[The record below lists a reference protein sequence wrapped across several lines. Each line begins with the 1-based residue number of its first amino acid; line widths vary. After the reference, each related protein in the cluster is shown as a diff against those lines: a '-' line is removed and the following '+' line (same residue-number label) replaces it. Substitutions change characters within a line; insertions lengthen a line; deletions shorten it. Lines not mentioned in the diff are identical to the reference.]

1 MRDKWAIREDVWTAL
16 ETARVVRGKSVHDKI
31 PHFIGCE
38 MAAARA
44 TELPEWEAARAI
56 KSNPDQ
62 AQRPLRQLALEQG
75 KLLYMAVPRLR
86 DERVF
91 IELDPTRPE
100 VAPAKAATISGAFQ
114 VGRPVYVAEMQS
126 IDLVISGSVAVN
138 RQGVRVGKGGG
149 YADLEYGLAAA
160 AGVVHP
166 DTPVISTVHAMQV
179 LDEDLPYTQH
189 DVPLAVVITPDA
201 IIRCNAGGAALP
213 KPTGIYWDDLDER
226 KIRSIPLLARLRAEM
241 G

>member
-31 PHFIGCE
+31 PHFIGCGV
-38 MAAARA
+38 AASLA

-100 VAPAKAATISGAFQ
+100 VEPAKAATISGAFQ
-114 VGRPVYVAEMQS
+114 VGR
-126 IDLVISGSVAVN
+126 SVAVN

-213 KPTGIYWDDLDER
+213 RPTGIYWDDLDER